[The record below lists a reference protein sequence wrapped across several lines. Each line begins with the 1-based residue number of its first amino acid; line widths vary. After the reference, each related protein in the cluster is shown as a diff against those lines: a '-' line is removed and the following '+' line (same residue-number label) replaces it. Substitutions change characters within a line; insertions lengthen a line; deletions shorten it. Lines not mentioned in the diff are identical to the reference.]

1 MFRVDVIPFY
11 YSCIN
16 SSMAKYQKK
25 GQIQVLTG
33 FTVVITMPYIE
44 IWNHDIVHL
53 KLIYYVS

>member
-1 MFRVDVIPFY
+1 
-11 YSCIN
+11 
-16 SSMAKYQKK
+16 MAKYQKK

-53 KLIYYVS
+53 KLIYYVRPQLKNKGLVKFQE